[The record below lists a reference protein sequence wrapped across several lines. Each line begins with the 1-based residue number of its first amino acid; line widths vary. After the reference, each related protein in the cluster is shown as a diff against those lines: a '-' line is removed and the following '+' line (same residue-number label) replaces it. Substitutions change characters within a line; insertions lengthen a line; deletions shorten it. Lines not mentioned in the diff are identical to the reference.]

1 MINRDTSRYTVTTC
15 EKKKISSQVQS
26 KYINNLLEKTSKKQI
41 ILA

>member
-15 EKKKISSQVQS
+15 EKKKISRQVRS
-26 KYINNLLEKTSKKQI
+26 KYINNILKKASKKQI